1 MKPTKLTTLV
11 YIAIAIAIVGY
22 FVDNQFVG
30 LGLPAPTAGLNLI
43 ILLPSLALILVLSAI
58 PMFRYRRDLKKFLD
72 AKASRPRLVDS
83 AYAVRTVALAKS
95 FSLTGSIFLGWFAGL
110 LVYQLT
116 GTEQTRWIMTS
127 IAILGS
133 LTVIASGLV
142 VEHLFRV
149 PPDENGDAA

>member
-1 MKPTKLTTLV
+1 MKPTKLATLV
-11 YIAIAIAIVGY
+11 YITFGIAIVGY

-30 LGLPAPTAGLNLI
+30 FGLPAPTAGLNLI

-58 PMFRYRRDLKKFLD
+58 PMFRYRRDLKKYLD
-72 AKASRPRLVDS
+72 AKGNRPRLVDS

-116 GTEQTRWIMTS
+116 GTEQTRWILTS
-127 IAILGS
+127 LAILGA
-133 LTVIASGLV
+133 LVVIVAGLV
-142 VEHLFRV
+142 VENLFRV